1 VINEL
6 LLNFAEWLASQ
17 PSSQELIGSFYM
29 WNWIESTHVLTL
41 MVFLGMLF
49 MIDLRMLGWT
59 LTNVPASRVN
69 DRLNIPMFIGFAI
82 MIVTGLLLFYANPVN
97 ETQSIW
103 FRIKV
108 VLLVAAGVNAWLFHR
123 ALKASAGSWEMDPIP
138 PKRIR
143 AGAAMSLVLWTLVII
158 MGRLMAYDWFDCD
171 KPQGAFITWAVGCNI
186 Q

>member
-1 VINEL
+1 MINEL
-6 LLNFAEWLASQ
+6 LLSFAEWLGNQPGSQ
-17 PSSQELIGSFYM
+17 SLIGSFYM

-49 MIDLRMLGWT
+49 MIDLRMLGRAF
-59 LTNVPASRVN
+59 VEIPASKVS
-69 DRLNIPMFIGFAI
+69 DRLTIPMFIGFAI
-82 MIVTGLLLFYANPVN
+82 MVITGLLLFYANAVH

-103 FRIKV
+103 FRFKV
-108 VLLVAAGVNAWLFHR
+108 ILLVAAGVNAWMFHR
-123 ALKASAGSWEMDPIP
+123 ALRDSVDSWDRDPLP

-143 AGAAMSLVLWTLVII
+143 IGAGLSIGLWVLIII

-171 KPQGAFITWAVGCNI
+171 TQQSAFITWAVGCNI